1 VTLSQ
6 LLAAHA
12 RKCPRCGYDLTG
24 SIDAGVSR
32 CPECALEITLQ
43 ELWMMHCSDPQ
54 GRPNSLSPNELRVEG
69 KQLLRWIMT
78 GLCLL
83 VLVIALLISLLG

>member
-1 VTLSQ
+1 
-6 LLAAHA
+6 
-12 RKCPRCGYDLTG
+12 
-24 SIDAGVSR
+24 
-32 CPECALEITLQ
+32 
-43 ELWMMHCSDPQ
+43 MMHCSDPQ